1 MEVLMHI
8 NESEQARQDFISDQ
22 YFGVLRNYRRFGW
35 LVLYLFGTSPAVSKS
50 FFAGRDSDLPSLDRD
65 TLYEPYGTS
74 LRMSDIGY
82 RNKNQATVS
91 VSVNS
96 LDEYIRDLSRAMSTP
111 SRRMK
116 RSA

>member
-1 MEVLMHI
+1 M
-8 NESEQARQDFISDQ
+8 SEQ

-35 LVLYLFGTSPAVSKS
+35 LVLYLFGTSPAVSQELLRG
-50 FFAGRDSDLPSLDRD
+50 ARDRACRRSTTIPC
-65 TLYEPYGTS
+65 YEPYGTS

-96 LDEYIRDLSRAMSTP
+96 LDEYVRDLSKAISTP
-111 SRRMK
+111 YPPYE

>member
-1 MEVLMHI
+1 M
-8 NESEQARQDFISDQ
+8 
-22 YFGVLRNYRRFGW
+22 LRNYRRFGW

-50 FFAGRDSDLPSLDRD
+50 FFAGRAIELASLDRD
-65 TLYEPYGTS
+65 TVYEPYGTS

-96 LDEYIRDLSRAMSTP
+96 LDEYVRDLSRP
-111 SRRMK
+111 SARPTLPTRK
-116 RSA
+116 SA